1 MDERLEYWLEQ
12 IVSKLGQLVYVGE
25 KFCQRHAGHDFVL
38 PPESDLRVMTF
49 GKAIQKA
56 TDHFAD
62 ANKMVSEEPAKKWR
76 YLVPGEVI
84 KLGDWVCSK
93 SLPSCND
100 PIKGLGWMM
109 ARAVGLPVLE
119 TDGCVYARPVA
130 EEPAKEPVEPPQPEY
145 REPVLPADFCK
156 PCEFSITGKDW
167 YESLLAGFQAH
178 RNPWISSD
186 QGRWN
191 YARIK
196 KDA

>member
-1 MDERLEYWLEQ
+1 MGIEEQ
-12 IVSKLGQLVYVGE
+12 IDKLIDCGDDIKSRLDRLIE
-25 KFCQRHAGHDFVL
+25 L
-38 PPESDLRVMTF
+38 
-49 GKAIQKA
+49 A
-56 TDHFAD
+56 TDHFAG

-76 YLVPGEVI
+76 FLEPGEVI
-84 KLGDWVCSK
+84 KQGDWACSK
-93 SLPSCND
+93 SLSYAND
-100 PIKGLGWMM
+100 PLNGPGWIDEDIPVGEEVM
-109 ARAVGLPVLE
+109 AS
-119 TDGCVYARPVA
+119 DGCVFARPVA